1 MKKSKAKSVVSG
13 SASDE
18 KNLVSKHAQ
27 RQAERQQKKL
37 QKQEQKQKKQLAR
50 EKKQLI
56 KKQDEVRLHRS
67 FKRSYYEDYQRK
79 TELPSLTSQASA
91 AFKMFFKFWKIFL
104 PLLLIFVGLYIFLI
118 GAMSENT
125 LADVK
130 ANVEQTNKDVA
141 DGKIGT
147 VGKAGLTL
155 LGIISTGGLTTMNDA
170 QVVIAVLLFTIIWL
184 VTIYLARHLLAGHQ
198 EIKMRDGFYSALS
211 PLVSTL
217 VVGLII
223 FLEAVPIM
231 LTIIVFQVALT
242 TEFLSTPFYALLFFM
257 FAALM
262 ITLSLYLLSSSFFAI
277 IVVSAPG
284 LYPLTAVRMAKNLI
298 MGRRLRFLIRVFYL
312 VIIVALLYLLLLM
325 PAIILDGA
333 LKSQFTWFAESKIPF
348 VAIIQLTITVFIFIY
363 LSIYFYLFYRALLD
377 YNDDLNWSS
386 KYE

>member
-1 MKKSKAKSVVSG
+1 MKKSKAKSVASE
-13 SASDE
+13 SDSDE

-56 KKQDEVRLHRS
+56 KKQDDVRLHRS

-125 LADVK
+125 LADVR

-170 QVVIAVLLFTIIWL
+170 QIVIAVLLFTIIWL

-325 PAIILDGA
+325 PAIILDGV
-333 LKSQFTWFAESKIPF
+333 LKAQFAWLAESKIPF

-377 YNDDLNWSS
+377 YNDDAKL
-386 KYE
+386 EL

>member
-1 MKKSKAKSVVSG
+1 MKKSKAKSAASE

-18 KNLVSKHAQ
+18 KNLVSKHVQ

-223 FLEAVPIM
+223 FLEAIPIM

-325 PAIILDGA
+325 PAIILDGI
-333 LKSQFTWFAESKIPF
+333 LKAQLAWLADSKIPF

-377 YNDDLNWSS
+377 YNDDAKL
-386 KYE
+386 EL

>member
-1 MKKSKAKSVVSG
+1 MKKSKIKSVASESV
-13 SASDE
+13 SDE
-18 KNLVSKHAQ
+18 KNLVSKQAQ
-27 RQAERQQKKL
+27 RQAERQQNKL

-125 LADVK
+125 LADVR

-170 QVVIAVLLFTIIWL
+170 QIVIAVLLFTIIWL

-333 LKSQFTWFAESKIPF
+333 LKTQFAWLAESKIPF

-377 YNDDLNWSS
+377 YNDDAKL
-386 KYE
+386 EL

>member
-1 MKKSKAKSVVSG
+1 MKKSKTKSVASEP
-13 SASDE
+13 ASDE

-170 QVVIAVLLFTIIWL
+170 QIVIAVLLFTIIWL
-184 VTIYLARHLLAGHQ
+184 VAIYLARHLLAGHQ

-333 LKSQFTWFAESKIPF
+333 LKSQFAWLAESKIPF

-377 YNDDLNWSS
+377 YNDDAKL
-386 KYE
+386 EL

>member
-1 MKKSKAKSVVSG
+1 MKKSKIKSVASESV
-13 SASDE
+13 SDE
-18 KNLVSKHAQ
+18 KNLVSKQAQ

-170 QVVIAVLLFTIIWL
+170 QIVIAVFLFTIIWL

-325 PAIILDGA
+325 PAIIFDGA
-333 LKSQFTWFAESKIPF
+333 LKAQFAWLAESKIPF

-377 YNDDLNWSS
+377 YNDDAKL
-386 KYE
+386 EL

>member
-1 MKKSKAKSVVSG
+1 MKKSKTKSVVSE

-18 KNLVSKHAQ
+18 KNLVSKQVQ

-223 FLEAVPIM
+223 FLEAIPIM

-325 PAIILDGA
+325 PAIILDGI
-333 LKSQFTWFAESKIPF
+333 LKAQFAWLADSKIPF

-377 YNDDLNWSS
+377 YNDDAKL
-386 KYE
+386 EL

>member
-1 MKKSKAKSVVSG
+1 MKKSKAKSVASEPV
-13 SASDE
+13 SDE
-18 KNLVSKHAQ
+18 KNLVSKHVQ

-170 QVVIAVLLFTIIWL
+170 QIVIAVLLFAIIWL

-325 PAIILDGA
+325 PAIILDGV
-333 LKSQFTWFAESKIPF
+333 LKAQFAWLAESKIPF

-377 YNDDLNWSS
+377 YNDDAKL
-386 KYE
+386 EL

>member
-1 MKKSKAKSVVSG
+1 MKKSKTKSVVSE

-18 KNLVSKHAQ
+18 KNLVSKQVQ

-37 QKQEQKQKKQLAR
+37 QKQEQKQKRQLAR

-67 FKRSYYEDYQRK
+67 FKRSYHEDYQRK

-262 ITLSLYLLSSSFFAI
+262 ITLSLHLLSSSFFAI

-377 YNDDLNWSS
+377 YNDDAKL
-386 KYE
+386 EL

>member
-1 MKKSKAKSVVSG
+1 MKKSKTKSVASESV
-13 SASDE
+13 SDE
-18 KNLVSKHAQ
+18 KNLVSKQAQ

-170 QVVIAVLLFTIIWL
+170 QIVIAVLLFAIIWL

-325 PAIILDGA
+325 PAIILDGV
-333 LKSQFTWFAESKIPF
+333 LKAQFAWLAESKIPF

-377 YNDDLNWSS
+377 YNDDAKL
-386 KYE
+386 EL

>member
-1 MKKSKAKSVVSG
+1 MKKSKIKSVASESV
-13 SASDE
+13 SDE
-18 KNLVSKHAQ
+18 KNLVSKQAQ
-27 RQAERQQKKL
+27 RQAERQQNKL

-50 EKKQLI
+50 EKKQLV

-170 QVVIAVLLFTIIWL
+170 QIVIAVLLFTIIWL

-333 LKSQFTWFAESKIPF
+333 LKSQFAWLAESKIPF

-377 YNDDLNWSS
+377 YNDDAKL
-386 KYE
+386 EL

>member
-1 MKKSKAKSVVSG
+1 MKKSKIKSVASESV
-13 SASDE
+13 SDE
-18 KNLVSKHAQ
+18 KNLVSKQAQ

-170 QVVIAVLLFTIIWL
+170 QIVIAVLLFTIIWL

-325 PAIILDGA
+325 PAIIFDGA
-333 LKSQFTWFAESKIPF
+333 LKAQFAWLEESKIPF

-377 YNDDLNWSS
+377 YNDDAKL
-386 KYE
+386 EL

>member
-1 MKKSKAKSVVSG
+1 MKKFKAKSVASE

-18 KNLVSKHAQ
+18 KNLVSKQAQ

-170 QVVIAVLLFTIIWL
+170 QIVIAVLLFAIIWL

-333 LKSQFTWFAESKIPF
+333 LKSQFAWLTESKIPF

-377 YNDDLNWSS
+377 YNDDAKL
-386 KYE
+386 EL

>member
-1 MKKSKAKSVVSG
+1 MKKSKTKSVVSE

-18 KNLVSKHAQ
+18 KNLVSKQAQ
-27 RQAERQQKKL
+27 HQAEKQQKKL

-170 QVVIAVLLFTIIWL
+170 QIVIAVLLFAIIWL

-231 LTIIVFQVALT
+231 LTVIVFQVALT

-257 FAALM
+257 FATLM

-333 LKSQFTWFAESKIPF
+333 LKAQFAWLAESKISF
-348 VAIIQLTITVFIFIY
+348 VAIIQLIITVFIFIY

-377 YNDDLNWSS
+377 YNDDAKL
-386 KYE
+386 EL

>member
-1 MKKSKAKSVVSG
+1 MKKSKAKSVASEPV
-13 SASDE
+13 SDE
-18 KNLVSKHAQ
+18 KNLVSKQVQ

-37 QKQEQKQKKQLAR
+37 QKQEQKQKRQLAR

-325 PAIILDGA
+325 PAIILDGI
-333 LKSQFTWFAESKIPF
+333 LKAQFAWLADSKIPF

-377 YNDDLNWSS
+377 YNDDAKL
-386 KYE
+386 EL

>member
-1 MKKSKAKSVVSG
+1 MKKSKAKSVASEPV
-13 SASDE
+13 SDE
-18 KNLVSKHAQ
+18 KNLISKQAQ

-170 QVVIAVLLFTIIWL
+170 QIVIAVLLFAIIWL

-377 YNDDLNWSS
+377 YNDDAKL
-386 KYE
+386 EL

>member
-1 MKKSKAKSVVSG
+1 MKKSKTKSVASEP
-13 SASDE
+13 ASDE
-18 KNLVSKHAQ
+18 KNLVSKHAR

-37 QKQEQKQKKQLAR
+37 QKQEQKQKRQLAH

-170 QVVIAVLLFTIIWL
+170 QIVIAVLLFTIIWL

-223 FLEAVPIM
+223 FLEAIPIM

-325 PAIILDGA
+325 PAIILDGI
-333 LKSQFTWFAESKIPF
+333 LKAQFAWLADSKIPF

-377 YNDDLNWSS
+377 YNDDAKL
-386 KYE
+386 EL

>member
-1 MKKSKAKSVVSG
+1 MKKSKTKSVASG

-18 KNLVSKHAQ
+18 KNMVSKQVQ

-170 QVVIAVLLFTIIWL
+170 QIVIAVLLFAIIWL

-325 PAIILDGA
+325 PAIILDGV
-333 LKSQFTWFAESKIPF
+333 LKAQFAWLAESKIPF

-377 YNDDLNWSS
+377 YNDDAKL
-386 KYE
+386 EL

>member
-1 MKKSKAKSVVSG
+1 MKKSKTKSVASE

-37 QKQEQKQKKQLAR
+37 QKQEQEQKRQLAR
-50 EKKQLI
+50 EKKHLI

-67 FKRSYYEDYQRK
+67 FKRSYQEDYQRK
-79 TELPSLTSQASA
+79 TELPSLTSQVSA

-170 QVVIAVLLFTIIWL
+170 QVVIAVLLFVIIWL

-231 LTIIVFQVALT
+231 LTIIIFQVALT

-312 VIIVALLYLLLLM
+312 VVIVALLYLLLLM

-333 LKSQFTWFAESKIPF
+333 LKAQFAWLAESKIPF

-377 YNDDLNWSS
+377 YNDDAKL
-386 KYE
+386 EL

>member
-1 MKKSKAKSVVSG
+1 MKKSKTKSVTSEP
-13 SASDE
+13 APDE

-37 QKQEQKQKKQLAR
+37 QKQEQKQKKQLAH

-125 LADVK
+125 LADVR

-170 QVVIAVLLFTIIWL
+170 QIVIAVLLFTIIWL

-333 LKSQFTWFAESKIPF
+333 LKSQFAWLAEGKIPF

-377 YNDDLNWSS
+377 YNDDAKL
-386 KYE
+386 EL

>member
-1 MKKSKAKSVVSG
+1 MKKSKTKSVVSE

-18 KNLVSKHAQ
+18 KNLVSKQAQ

-223 FLEAVPIM
+223 FLEAIPIM

-325 PAIILDGA
+325 PAIILDGV
-333 LKSQFTWFAESKIPF
+333 LKAQFAWLADSKIPF

-377 YNDDLNWSS
+377 YNDDAKL
-386 KYE
+386 EL

>member
-1 MKKSKAKSVVSG
+1 MKKSKAKSAASE

-18 KNLVSKHAQ
+18 KNLVSKHVQ

-223 FLEAVPIM
+223 FLEAIPIM

-262 ITLSLYLLSSSFFAI
+262 IALSLYLLSSSFFAI

-325 PAIILDGA
+325 PAIILDGV
-333 LKSQFTWFAESKIPF
+333 LKAQFAWLAESKIPF

-377 YNDDLNWSS
+377 YNDDAKL
-386 KYE
+386 EL

>member
-1 MKKSKAKSVVSG
+1 MKKSKIKSVASESV
-13 SASDE
+13 SDE
-18 KNLVSKHAQ
+18 KNLVSKQAQ

-170 QVVIAVLLFTIIWL
+170 QIVIAVLLFTIIWL

-257 FAALM
+257 FVALM

-333 LKSQFTWFAESKIPF
+333 LKSQFAWLTDSKIPF

-377 YNDDLNWSS
+377 YNDDAKL
-386 KYE
+386 EL

>member
-1 MKKSKAKSVVSG
+1 MKKSKIKSVASEPV
-13 SASDE
+13 SDE
-18 KNLVSKHAQ
+18 KNLVSKQAQ
-27 RQAERQQKKL
+27 RQAERQQTKL

-67 FKRSYYEDYQRK
+67 FKRSYHEDYQRK

-170 QVVIAVLLFTIIWL
+170 QIVIAVLLFAIIWL

-333 LKSQFTWFAESKIPF
+333 LKSQFAWLTESKIPF

-377 YNDDLNWSS
+377 YNDDAKL
-386 KYE
+386 EL

>member
-1 MKKSKAKSVVSG
+1 MKKSKTKSVASE

-18 KNLVSKHAQ
+18 KNLVSKHVQ

-37 QKQEQKQKKQLAR
+37 QKQEQKQKRQLAR
-50 EKKQLI
+50 EKKQLV

-223 FLEAVPIM
+223 FLEAIPIM

-325 PAIILDGA
+325 PAIILDGI
-333 LKSQFTWFAESKIPF
+333 LKAQFAWLADSKIPF

-377 YNDDLNWSS
+377 YNDDAKL
-386 KYE
+386 EL

>member
-1 MKKSKAKSVVSG
+1 MKKSKTKSVVSE

-18 KNLVSKHAQ
+18 KNPVSKQAQ

-56 KKQDEVRLHRS
+56 KKQDEVRLHHS

-223 FLEAVPIM
+223 FLEAIPIM

-242 TEFLSTPFYALLFFM
+242 TEFL
-257 FAALM
+257 
-262 ITLSLYLLSSSFFAI
+262 
-277 IVVSAPG
+277 
-284 LYPLTAVRMAKNLI
+284 
-298 MGRRLRFLIRVFYL
+298 
-312 VIIVALLYLLLLM
+312 
-325 PAIILDGA
+325 
-333 LKSQFTWFAESKIPF
+333 
-348 VAIIQLTITVFIFIY
+348 
-363 LSIYFYLFYRALLD
+363 
-377 YNDDLNWSS
+377 
-386 KYE
+386 

>member
-1 MKKSKAKSVVSG
+1 MKKSKIKSVASESV
-13 SASDE
+13 SDE
-18 KNLVSKHAQ
+18 KNLVSKQAQ

-37 QKQEQKQKKQLAR
+37 QKQEQKQKRQLAR

-170 QVVIAVLLFTIIWL
+170 QIVIAVLLFTIIWL
-184 VTIYLARHLLAGHQ
+184 VTIYLARLLAGHQ

-325 PAIILDGA
+325 PAIILDGV
-333 LKSQFTWFAESKIPF
+333 LKAQFAWLAESKIPF

-363 LSIYFYLFYRALLD
+363 LSIYFSLFYRALLD
-377 YNDDLNWSS
+377 YNDDAKL
-386 KYE
+386 EL

>member
-1 MKKSKAKSVVSG
+1 MKKSKTKSVVSK
-13 SASDE
+13 SSSDE
-18 KNLVSKHAQ
+18 KNLVSKHVQ

-79 TELPSLTSQASA
+79 TELPSLTSQANA
-91 AFKMFFKFWKIFL
+91 VFKMFFKFWKIFL

-125 LADVK
+125 LADVR

-325 PAIILDGA
+325 PAIILDGV
-333 LKSQFTWFAESKIPF
+333 LKAQFAWLAESKIPF

-377 YNDDLNWSS
+377 YNDDAKL
-386 KYE
+386 EL

>member
-1 MKKSKAKSVVSG
+1 MKKSKTKSVASD

-18 KNLVSKHAQ
+18 KNLVSKQVQ
-27 RQAERQQKKL
+27 RQAEKQQKKL
-37 QKQEQKQKKQLAR
+37 QKQEQKQKRQLAR

-79 TELPSLTSQASA
+79 TELPSLTSQANA

-130 ANVEQTNKDVA
+130 ANVEQTNKDIA

-170 QVVIAVLLFTIIWL
+170 QIVIAVLLFAIIWL

-325 PAIILDGA
+325 PAIILDGI
-333 LKSQFTWFAESKIPF
+333 LKAQFAWLADSKIPF

-377 YNDDLNWSS
+377 YNDDAKL
-386 KYE
+386 EL

>member
-1 MKKSKAKSVVSG
+1 MKKSKTKSVVSE

-18 KNLVSKHAQ
+18 KNTVSKQAQ

-56 KKQDEVRLHRS
+56 KKQDEVRLHHS

-184 VTIYLARHLLAGHQ
+184 VTIYLARHLLADHQ

-223 FLEAVPIM
+223 FLEAIPIM

-325 PAIILDGA
+325 PAIILDGV
-333 LKSQFTWFAESKIPF
+333 LKAQFAWLAESKIPF

-377 YNDDLNWSS
+377 YNDDAKL
-386 KYE
+386 EL

>member
-1 MKKSKAKSVVSG
+1 MKKSKTKSVASE
-13 SASDE
+13 STSDE
-18 KNLVSKHAQ
+18 KNLVSKQAQ

-37 QKQEQKQKKQLAR
+37 QKQEQKQKRQLAR
-50 EKKQLI
+50 EKKQLV

-79 TELPSLTSQASA
+79 TELPSLTSQAGA

-155 LGIISTGGLTTMNDA
+155 LGIISTGGLNTMNDA

-325 PAIILDGA
+325 PAIIFDGA
-333 LKSQFTWFAESKIPF
+333 LKSQFTWLTESKIPF

-377 YNDDLNWSS
+377 YNDDAKL
-386 KYE
+386 EL

>member
-1 MKKSKAKSVVSG
+1 MKKSKAKSAASE

-18 KNLVSKHAQ
+18 KNLVSKHVQ

-50 EKKQLI
+50 EKKQLT

-223 FLEAVPIM
+223 FLEAIPIM

-325 PAIILDGA
+325 PAIILDGI
-333 LKSQFTWFAESKIPF
+333 LKAQFAWLADSKIPF

-377 YNDDLNWSS
+377 YNDDAKL
-386 KYE
+386 EL

>member
-1 MKKSKAKSVVSG
+1 MKKSKIKSVASESV
-13 SASDE
+13 SDE
-18 KNLVSKHAQ
+18 KNLVSKQAQ

-50 EKKQLI
+50 E

-170 QVVIAVLLFTIIWL
+170 QIVIAVLLFTIIWL

-223 FLEAVPIM
+223 FLEAIPIM
-231 LTIIVFQVALT
+231 ITVIIFQVALT

-333 LKSQFTWFAESKIPF
+333 LKSQFAWLTESKIPF

-377 YNDDLNWSS
+377 YNDDAKL
-386 KYE
+386 EL

>member
-1 MKKSKAKSVVSG
+1 MKKSKIKSVASESV
-13 SASDE
+13 SDE
-18 KNLVSKHAQ
+18 KNLVSKQAQ

-170 QVVIAVLLFTIIWL
+170 QIVIAVLLFTIIWL

-325 PAIILDGA
+325 PAIIFDGA
-333 LKSQFTWFAESKIPF
+333 LKAQFAWLDESKIPF

-377 YNDDLNWSS
+377 YNDDAKL
-386 KYE
+386 EL

>member
-1 MKKSKAKSVVSG
+1 MKKSKAKSAASE

-18 KNLVSKHAQ
+18 KNLVSKYVQ

-104 PLLLIFVGLYIFLI
+104 SLLLIFVGLYIFLI

-223 FLEAVPIM
+223 FLEAIPIM

-325 PAIILDGA
+325 PAIILDGV
-333 LKSQFTWFAESKIPF
+333 LKAQFAWLAESKIPF

-377 YNDDLNWSS
+377 YNDDVKL
-386 KYE
+386 EL

>member
-1 MKKSKAKSVVSG
+1 MKKSKTKSVASG

-37 QKQEQKQKKQLAR
+37 QKQEQKQKRQLAR
-50 EKKQLI
+50 EKKQLV

-170 QVVIAVLLFTIIWL
+170 QIVIAVLLFTIIWL

-242 TEFLSTPFYALLFFM
+242 TEFLTTPFYALLFFM

-325 PAIILDGA
+325 PAIILDGV
-333 LKSQFTWFAESKIPF
+333 LKAQFAWLAESKIPF

-377 YNDDLNWSS
+377 YNDDAKL
-386 KYE
+386 EL

>member
-1 MKKSKAKSVVSG
+1 MKKSKAKSVASEPV
-13 SASDE
+13 SDE
-18 KNLVSKHAQ
+18 KNLVSKHVQ
-27 RQAERQQKKL
+27 RQAEKQQKKL

-170 QVVIAVLLFTIIWL
+170 QIVIAVLLFTIIWL
-184 VTIYLARHLLAGHQ
+184 VAIYLARHLLAGHQ

-333 LKSQFTWFAESKIPF
+333 LKSQFAWLAESKIPF

-377 YNDDLNWSS
+377 YNDDAKL
-386 KYE
+386 EL

>member
-1 MKKSKAKSVVSG
+1 MKKSKTKSVVSE

-18 KNLVSKHAQ
+18 KNTVSKQAQ

-67 FKRSYYEDYQRK
+67 FKRSYHEDYQRK
-79 TELPSLTSQASA
+79 TELPSLISQASA

-104 PLLLIFVGLYIFLI
+104 PLLLIFVGLSIFLI

-170 QVVIAVLLFTIIWL
+170 QIVIAVLLFTIIWL

-333 LKSQFTWFAESKIPF
+333 LKAQFTWLAESKFPF

-377 YNDDLNWSS
+377 YNDDAKL
-386 KYE
+386 EL

>member
-1 MKKSKAKSVVSG
+1 MKKSKIKSVASESV
-13 SASDE
+13 SDE
-18 KNLVSKHAQ
+18 KNLVSKQAQ
-27 RQAERQQKKL
+27 RQAERQQNKL

-170 QVVIAVLLFTIIWL
+170 QIVIAVLLFTIIWL

-325 PAIILDGA
+325 PAIILDGT

-377 YNDDLNWSS
+377 YNDDAKL
-386 KYE
+386 EL

>member
-1 MKKSKAKSVVSG
+1 MKKSKAKSVASE
-13 SASDE
+13 SDSDE

-27 RQAERQQKKL
+27 RQAERQQKKF
-37 QKQEQKQKKQLAR
+37 QKQEQKQKKQLAH

-56 KKQDEVRLHRS
+56 KKQDEVRLHHS

-125 LADVK
+125 LADIK

-170 QVVIAVLLFTIIWL
+170 QIVIAVLLFTIIWL

-223 FLEAVPIM
+223 FLEAIPIM

-312 VIIVALLYLLLLM
+312 VIIVALLYLLLLI
-325 PAIILDGA
+325 PAIILDGV
-333 LKSQFTWFAESKIPF
+333 LKPQFAWLAESKIPF

-377 YNDDLNWSS
+377 YNDDAKL
-386 KYE
+386 EL

>member
-1 MKKSKAKSVVSG
+1 MKKSKTRSVVSE

-18 KNLVSKHAQ
+18 KNLVSKQAQ

-37 QKQEQKQKKQLAR
+37 QKQEQKQKRQLAR
-50 EKKQLI
+50 EKKQLV

-325 PAIILDGA
+325 PAIILDGI
-333 LKSQFTWFAESKIPF
+333 LKAQFAWLADSKIPF

-377 YNDDLNWSS
+377 YNDDAKL
-386 KYE
+386 EL